1 MHDEALRCKVL
12 STTKMMA
19 LVVKE
24 ALANSV
30 PAAAVI
36 QRVRVLFVLIGC
48 KGYVGS
54 YRNFQLKMQSLFLC
68 AN

>member
-1 MHDEALRCKVL
+1 MGAILTQWRFMHDEALWRKVL
-12 STTKMMA
+12 STIKMVA

-36 QRVRVLFVLIGC
+36 QRVRALFVLIGC
-48 KGYVGS
+48 KG
-54 YRNFQLKMQSLFLC
+54 
-68 AN
+68 